1 MSAHES
7 RVTVDIDDHGPNWQL
22 KAIRAYHGLLRR
34 AHSVEVRVS
43 SSGSGIHLIGWFDE
57 RLSDTAKDT
66 LRRTLGDDSKRLE
79 LDEMRSRH
87 GHATNV
93 LWTEKYGTDGVDTDF
108 DNVYDALDHIEI
120 TA

>member
-1 MSAHES
+1 MSARAS
-7 RVTVDIDDHGPNWQL
+7 RVTVDIDDKGSTWEL
-22 KAIRAYHGLLRR
+22 RAIRAYHGLLR
-34 AHSVEVRVS
+34 AAAEVEVRVS

-57 RLSDTAKDT
+57 RLSSDAQDT

-93 LWTEKYGTDGVDTDF
+93 LWTEKYVTDGVDTDF

>member
-1 MSAHES
+1 MSHES

-22 KAIRAYHGLLRR
+22 RAVRAYHGLVR
-34 AHSVEVRVS
+34 AADSVETRVS

-57 RLSDTAKDT
+57 RLSADEKER

-79 LDEMRSRH
+79 LDEMRARH

-93 LWTEKYGTDGVDTDF
+93 LWTEKNGTDGVDTDF
-108 DNVYDALDHIEI
+108 DNVYDALDHIRV